1 MTNTLSMLMNPDVD
15 PQVALQRP
23 YKCDFCHKSFYRLEH
38 KVRHVRTHT
47 GEKPHVCTY
56 PQCDKRFA
64 RSDELSRHI
73 RVHTAPPSVLLQR
86 RRKVRRAAT
95 KSRSSEDEEAYLRQ
109 QQHCSILRFIQP
121 NVNSTSQR
129 SARVSPYR
137 QSSQAKLHHCPNP
150 GCYKSFWRRGQLTR
164 HIEKQH
170 EAVPPQEELDN
181 PNKLKLLMSPALSST
196 ESSPRTTASSS
207 PSLSTNKDDDDD
219 LSYLPALMFNHG
231 KDMWPKPHLLPL
243 PPQPDDLI
251 WQSQCRLPSIK
262 LLLN

>member
-1 MTNTLSMLMNPDVD
+1 MNTLSMLMNPDVD
-15 PQVALQRP
+15 PQVALHRP

-86 RRKVRRAAT
+86 RRKVRRSAT

-109 QQHCSILRFIQP
+109 QQHCSILRFVQP
-121 NVNSTSQR
+121 NVTSSQR

-137 QSSQAKLHHCPNP
+137 QSSQAKLHHCPAS

-170 EAVPPQEELDN
+170 DLTLTQEELDD
-181 PNKLKLLMSPALSST
+181 PAKLKLLMSPDLSSAD
-196 ESSPRTTASSS
+196 SSPRTTASSS
-207 PSLSTNKDDDDD
+207 PSLTTNKDDEDDE
-219 LSYLPALMFNHG
+219 LAYLPTLFNQE
-231 KDMWPKPHLLPL
+231 KDMWPKAHLLPPS
-243 PPQPDDLI
+243 PPRSDDLM
-251 WQSQCRLPSIK
+251 WQSECRLPSIK